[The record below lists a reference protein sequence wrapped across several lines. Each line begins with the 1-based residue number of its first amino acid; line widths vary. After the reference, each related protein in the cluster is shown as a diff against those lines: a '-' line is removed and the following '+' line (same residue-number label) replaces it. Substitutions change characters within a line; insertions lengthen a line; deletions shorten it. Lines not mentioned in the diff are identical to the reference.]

1 MMRQTD
7 VAIVGAGLAGMTLAL
22 QLRRT
27 LPSLNVTV
35 LDRRKHPAPET
46 TFKVGESMVEVSSW
60 YLREELGLGDYLLE
74 SHLPKF
80 GLRFFM
86 SDGDNRDIGRRPE
99 FGLLNIPKDRPKLPH
114 EAFPGLHLPTYNVD
128 RGRLENYLLE
138 RCREAGAEVLDGC
151 KVETLNLGNPHELE
165 TNPDLP
171 LEKEKGR
178 SGRSKLRAR
187 WVIDATGRAGI
198 LAHQLKLRQYEGHQ
212 INAAWFR
219 LGGRI
224 NPDHWTKNE
233 AYHSRTLPQL
243 RWRSTN
249 HLMGPGYWIWLIP
262 LQNGGTSVGIVADPD
277 RHPLDR
283 INRFERALA
292 WLRDREP
299 QLAEVAASLERLDFR
314 VLKAQAYFSR
324 RALSVD
330 RWALCGES
338 GFFVDALYSPGG
350 DFIAVGNTLATQM
363 IAADCAGDR
372 LRLATLA
379 RFGEQ
384 LLNGMLQHYIGLYR
398 GSYQWMGRP
407 GVMLQKVAW
416 DIAVYFAYNVLLFCN
431 GRFCD
436 PDFHRTIRQENARLE
451 SLQQLMRYRFKARAA
466 AENGSYSGRFID
478 QTYVEPIMSLY
489 RSSDGRLDAE
499 ALKARLGENL
509 KILERFGNNIEELV
523 A

>member
-1 MMRQTD
+1 MTHQSD
-7 VAIVGAGLAGMTLAL
+7 VVIMGAGLAGLTLAL

-27 LPSLNVTV
+27 LPNLSVTV

-46 TFKVGESMVEVSSW
+46 AFKVGESMVEVSSW
-60 YLREELGLGDYLLE
+60 YLREELGLGSYLLE

-86 SDGDNRDIGRRPE
+86 SDGDNRDLGRRPE
-99 FGLLNIPKDRPKLPH
+99 FGLLNIPQDRPKLPH
-114 EAFPGLHLPTYNVD
+114 EVFPGLHLPTYNVN

-138 RCREAGAEVLDGC
+138 RCREAGAEVLDNC
-151 KVETLNLGNPHELE
+151 KVEALNLGDPHELE
-165 TNPDLP
+165 IHG
-171 LEKEKGR
+171 EA
-178 SGRSKLRAR
+178 SHSKLRAR
-187 WVIDATGRAGI
+187 WVIDATGRAGL
-198 LAHQLKLRQYEGHQ
+198 LAHRLKLRQYEGHQ

-219 LGGRI
+219 VGGRIDPEQWSEDAAFRGRI
-224 NPDHWTKNE
+224 NPH
-233 AYHSRTLPQL
+233 L
-243 RWRSTN
+243 RWLSTN

-262 LQNGGTSVGIVADPD
+262 LQNGATSVGIMADPAH
-277 RHPLDR
+277 HPLDR

-292 WLRDREP
+292 WLQEREP
-299 QLAEVAASLERLDFR
+299 QLAEIVAALERLDFK
-314 VLKAQAYFSR
+314 VLKAQAYFSK

-350 DFIAVGNTLATQM
+350 DFIAVANTLATQM
-363 IAADCAGDR
+363 IAADGAGDR
-372 LRLATLA
+372 MRVAILAK
-379 RFGEQ
+379 FGEQ
-384 LLNGMLQHYIGLYR
+384 LLNGMFQHYLGLYR
-398 GSYQWMGRP
+398 GCYPLMGKP

-436 PDFHRTIRQENARLE
+436 PEFHRTIRQENARLE
-451 SLQQLMRYRFKARAA
+451 SLQQLMMYRFKARAA
-466 AENGSYSGRFID
+466 AENGSYAGRFID

-489 RSSDGRLDAE
+489 RSSIGRLDDS
-499 ALKARLGENL
+499 ALKTRLGENL

>member
-1 MMRQTD
+1 MIHQTD
-7 VAIVGAGLAGMTLAL
+7 VAIMGGGLAGLTLAL

-27 LPSLNVTV
+27 LPELSVTV

-60 YLREELGLGDYLLE
+60 YLREELGLGNYLLE

-86 SDGDNRDIGRRPE
+86 SDADNRDIGQRPE

-114 EAFPGLHLPTYNVD
+114 EAFPGLHLSTYNVD
-128 RGRLENYLLE
+128 RGRLENHLLE

-151 KVETLNLGNPHELE
+151 KVEALNLGDPHEIAI
-165 TNPDLP
+165 NADA
-171 LEKEKGR
+171 R
-178 SGRSKLRAR
+178 QSKLRAR

-219 LGGRI
+219 VGGRI

-233 AYHSRTLPQL
+233 AYHSRTRPQL
-243 RWRSTN
+243 RWLSTN

-283 INRFERALA
+283 INRFERALT
-292 WLRDREP
+292 WLRDHEP
-299 QLAEVAASLERLDFR
+299 QLAEVAASLVRLDFR
-314 VLKAQAYFSR
+314 VLKAQAYLCR
-324 RALSVD
+324 RPLSVD

-350 DFIAVGNTLATQM
+350 DFIAVGNTLVTQM

-384 LLNGMLQHYIGLYR
+384 LLNGMFQHYLGLYR
-398 GSYQWMGRP
+398 GCYHLMGKP
-407 GVMLQKVAW
+407 GIMLQKVAW

-436 PDFHRTIRQENARLE
+436 PEFHRTIRQENARLE
-451 SLQQLMRYRFKARAA
+451 SLQQLMMYRFKARAA
-466 AENGSYSGRFID
+466 AEEGSYSGHFID
-478 QTYVEPIMSLY
+478 QTYVEPVMSLY
-489 RSSDGRLDAE
+489 RSSNGRLDGG

-509 KILERFGNNIEELV
+509 KILERFGNSIEELV

>member
-7 VAIVGAGLAGMTLAL
+7 VVIVGAGLAGMTLAL

-27 LPSLNVTV
+27 LPTLNVTV

-46 TFKVGESMVEVSSW
+46 TFKIGESMVEVSSW
-60 YLREELGLGDYLLE
+60 YLREELGLRNYLLE

-86 SDGDNRDIGRRPE
+86 TDGDNRDIGRRPE
-99 FGLLNIPKDRPKLPH
+99 FGLLNIPDRPKLPH

-128 RGRLENYLLE
+128 RGRLENDLVE

-165 TNPDLP
+165 TP
-171 LEKEKGR
+171 
-178 SGRSKLRAR
+178 RSKLRAR

-224 NPDHWTKNE
+224 NTDQWTKNE
-233 AYHSRTLPQL
+233 TYHNRTFPDL

-262 LQNGGTSVGIVADPD
+262 LQNGSTSVGIVADPN

-283 INRFERALA
+283 INRFERALT
-292 WLRDREP
+292 WLREREP

-314 VLKAQAYFSR
+314 VLKVQAYLCR
-324 RALSVD
+324 RPLSVD

-350 DFIAVGNTLATQM
+350 DFIAVGNTLTTQM
-363 IAADCAGDR
+363 IAADYAGDR
-372 LRLATLA
+372 LRVATLA
-379 RFGEQ
+379 KFGEQ
-384 LLNGMLQHYIGLYR
+384 LLNGMLQHYIGLYH
-398 GSYQWMGRP
+398 GSYQFMGKP

-431 GRFCD
+431 GRLCD
-436 PDFHRTIRQENARLE
+436 PEFHRTIRQENARLE

-466 AENGSYSGRFID
+466 VENGSYTGRFID

-489 RSSDGRLDAE
+489 RSSNGRLDAD

>member
-1 MMRQTD
+1 MTPQRD
-7 VAIVGAGLAGMTLAL
+7 VVIVGAGLAGLTLAL

-27 LPSLNVTV
+27 LPALSVTV

-60 YLREELGLGDYLLE
+60 YLREELGLGNYLLE

-86 SDGDNRDIGRRPE
+86 SDGDNSDVGRRPE
-99 FGLLNIPKDRPKLPH
+99 FGLLTIPTDRPKLPH
-114 EAFPGLHLPTYNVD
+114 EAYPGLHLPTYNVD

-151 KVETLNLGNPHELE
+151 KVETLNPGDPHELE
-165 TNPDLP
+165 TNGDAPH
-171 LEKEKGR
+171 
-178 SGRSKLRAR
+178 SKLRAR
-187 WVIDATGRAGI
+187 WMIDATGRAGM
-198 LAHQLKLRQYEGHQ
+198 LARRLKLRQYEAHQ

-219 LGGRI
+219 VSARI
-224 NPDHWTKNE
+224 NTDNWTQNA
-233 AYHSRTLPQL
+233 AYHSRTLPEM

-277 RHPLDR
+277 RHPFDR
-283 INRFERALA
+283 INRFERALT

-299 QLAEVAASLERLDFR
+299 QLAEVAASVERLDFR
-314 VLKAQAYFSR
+314 VLTAQAYLCR
-324 RALSVD
+324 RPLSVD

-363 IAADCAGDR
+363 IAADCAGNR
-372 LRLATLA
+372 LRVATLA

-384 LLNGMLQHYIGLYR
+384 LLNGMLRHYVGLYR
-398 GSYQWMGRP
+398 GCYDMMGRP

-416 DIAVYFAYNVLLFCN
+416 DIAVYFAYNVLLFRN
-431 GRFCD
+431 DRLCD
-436 PDFHRTIRQENARLE
+436 PEFHRTIRQENARLE
-451 SLQQLMRYRFKARAA
+451 SLQQLMRYRFKARAT
-466 AENGSYSGRFID
+466 AENGSCSGRFID

-489 RSSDGRLDAE
+489 RSSDGRLDGGS
-499 ALKARLGENL
+499 LKARLGENL
-509 KILERFGNNIEELV
+509 KVLESFGNHIEELV